1 MAPRALLLTFGM
13 TAVVAIFGSVS
24 FAAAMGVTPT
34 DFMGEKAWDGGPFH
48 RVADRLLAQEG
59 TITVG
64 QYQPMPDIVSPI
76 TKGHRTFSLFTSGV
90 NGAAAPSATISGSS
104 ITMDLSSLFFGVSRG
119 DSFLAWNIG
128 GIAQGIFNQETSEFS
143 LSWTHVFDPERGRG
157 KHGWSHDDRIAKFF
171 LQGKVVGIAP
181 TPVPLPASLL
191 LFAGGFAVIGGVLW
205 RNRPSLVTD
214 ATA

>member
-13 TAVVAIFGSVS
+13 TVSIALFGWAGSAQAMVVTQLDLTGGSTS
-24 FAAAMGVTPT
+24 Y
-34 DFMGEKAWDGGPFH
+34 DGRFH
-48 RVADRLLAQEG
+48 RVVDRLLDRDGA
-59 TITVG
+59 IVMG
-64 QYQPMPDIVSPI
+64 QYQAMPDIVSPI

-104 ITMDLSSLFFGVSRG
+104 ITMDLTSLFFGVSRG
-119 DSFLAWNIG
+119 DSFRAWNIG
-128 GIAQGIFNQETSEFS
+128 GIAQGVFNQETSEFS
-143 LSWTHVFDPERGRG
+143 LSWTHVFDNEGPKG
-157 KHGWSHDDRIAKFF
+157 KHGWQHDDQTARFF
-171 LQGKVVGIAP
+171 LQGKAVGLAP

-191 LFAGGFAVIGGVLW
+191 LFAGGFAGLGGLLW